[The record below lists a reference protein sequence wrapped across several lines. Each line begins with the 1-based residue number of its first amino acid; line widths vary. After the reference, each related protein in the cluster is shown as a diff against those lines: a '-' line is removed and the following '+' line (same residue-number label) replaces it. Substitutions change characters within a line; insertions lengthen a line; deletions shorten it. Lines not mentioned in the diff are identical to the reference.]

1 MLQKLGFLP
10 GFNKQVTSTGAEG
23 QWTGGNNVRFRY
35 GSPEKVGGWAQLGA
49 TSLTGAGRAIHHF
62 DDNAGIKYAAIG
74 TNKILYAYS
83 GGTYYDIHPIRQ
95 TLTGSNFTSTSSST
109 TVTVTCTGAHGLI
122 EDDIVLFDTVTGLSG
137 STFTNAT
144 FEDVKFMVTSVPTT
158 TTFTITMATQE
169 ASTPLSTAGSASVL
183 CYYTVG
189 PNQQV
194 GGFGWGTGLYGG
206 TANGPATTTLKTTI
220 NDTITTIVLNS
231 STQFPSTGEIRIG
244 TEDISYTNNDT
255 STGTLSGGAREVN
268 GTTKAAH
275 SSGVTVTNITDFVAW
290 GEASSSD
297 FTIDPGLWVLDNF
310 GTKLIAL
317 IYNNR
322 CFEWDSSAVNATS
335 IRATLIANAPTA
347 SRHVLVSTPDRHL
360 VFFGTETTV
369 GTPTSQDAMFI
380 RFSDQENIDGTNAY
394 TVTAENT
401 AGTQRLAA
409 GSKIMGAIRG
419 RDAIYVWTDT
429 SLFLMTFVGAPF
441 TFSFQQIGSN
451 CGLIGKNA
459 CTEVDGTA
467 YWMSENGFFKYDGQL
482 ESMDCL
488 VEDYV
493 FDDLN
498 STPRDLIN
506 VGLNNLFGEV
516 MWFYCSKSSLVV
528 DRMVSYNYIE
538 SYSRASPKQAI
549 WTTGGDTA
557 VSLRR
562 TAWQDSAVFDR
573 PHACEY
579 DVNGT
584 SSDVVG
590 NTDGATIYYEHE
602 TGFDQVKAGGNV
614 TAIVAEITS
623 GDFDI
628 TQKRT
633 ASGQTVGMPDL
644 RGDGEFIMKVR
655 RILPDFIQQTNETQI
670 TLKLRNY
677 PNEAATGS
685 NLGPFTITS
694 ATDKVDTRARARG
707 IAIEIKNTGTDK
719 ATGAYQTQ
727 DWKLGTFRLD
737 IQPDGK
743 R

>member
-23 QWTGGNNVRFRY
+23 QWTGGDNVRFRY
-35 GSPEKVGGWAQLGA
+35 GSPEKIGGWSQLGA
-49 TSLTGAGRAIHHF
+49 TNLTGAARALHHF

-74 TNKILYAYS
+74 TNKILYVYS
-83 GGTYYDIHPIRQ
+83 GGTYYDIHPIRL
-95 TLTGSNFTSTSSST
+95 TLTNATFTSTSSSK
-109 TVTVTCTGAHGLI
+109 TVTITTAIDHGLVD
-122 EDDIVLFDTVTGLSG
+122 DDIVLFNTVTGLSG

-144 FEDVKFMVTSVPTT
+144 FEDVKFMVTSVPTQR
-158 TTFTITMATQE
+158 TFTITLATAE
-169 ASTPLSTAGSASVL
+169 SGTPLSGAGSASVL
-183 CYYTVG
+183 CYFRVG
-189 PNQQV
+189 PAQQV

-206 TANGPATTTLKTTI
+206 TANGPATTTLKTTV
-220 NDTITTIVLNS
+220 NDSITTIVLTS
-231 STQFPSTGEIRIG
+231 STQFPSSGEIRIG
-244 TEDISYTNNDT
+244 TEDISYTSNNT

-275 SSGVTVTNITDFVAW
+275 SSGVTITNITDFVAW

-297 FTIDPGLWVLDNF
+297 FTLDPGLWVLDNF

-322 CFEWDSSAVNATS
+322 CFEWDSSAANATS
-335 IRATLIANAPTA
+335 NRATIIANAPTA

-369 GTPTSQDAMFI
+369 GTPSTQDAMFI

-401 AGTQRLAA
+401 AGTQRIAA

-488 VEDYV
+488 VEDFV

-516 MWFYCSKSSLVV
+516 MWFYCSGNSLAV

-549 WTTGGDTA
+549 WATGSLPRTT
-557 VSLRR
+557 
-562 TAWQDSAVFDR
+562 WQDSAVFDK
-573 PHACEY
+573 PHATY
-579 DVNGT
+579 YNASGT

-590 NTDGATIYYEHE
+590 NTDGSTIYYEQE
-602 TGFDQVKAGGNV
+602 TGTDDVTAGGNV
-614 TAIVAEITS
+614 TPILAEITS

-633 ASGQTVGMPDL
+633 SQGQTVGMPDL
-644 RGDGEFIMKVR
+644 RGDGEYIMKIR
-655 RILPDFIQQTNETQI
+655 RIIPDFISQTGNTTI
-670 TLKLRNY
+670 TLLLRDY
-677 PNEAATGS
+677 PNNAAVS
-685 NLGPFTITS
+685 SSLGPFTITT
-694 ATDKVDTRARARG
+694 ATDKVDTRARARS
-707 IAIEIKNTGTDK
+707 IALKISNT
-719 ATGAYQTQ
+719 AVSQ